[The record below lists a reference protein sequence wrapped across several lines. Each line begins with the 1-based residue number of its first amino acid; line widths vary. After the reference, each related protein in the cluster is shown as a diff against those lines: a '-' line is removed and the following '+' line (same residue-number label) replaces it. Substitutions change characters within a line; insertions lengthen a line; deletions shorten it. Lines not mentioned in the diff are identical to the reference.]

1 MEPNVAVI
9 MGSDSDLPV
18 MKKVFD
24 VLDEFEVPYSVA
36 IASFHRAPKLLS
48 ELVQKV
54 EAFQNYKVVIAGAGL
69 SAALP
74 GAIAAQTTKPV
85 IGVPLSSKN
94 LDGMDA
100 LLSIVQMPPGV
111 PVASVGIDAA
121 QNAALMAVRI
131 VSMTT
136 ADSAIGL
143 GGKIQKYMDAKR
155 DAVIKD
161 NDDIAHLSRQDNETD
176 IMKNLGIT
184 FKYKYPGF

>member
-1 MEPNVAVI
+1 MEPNIAVI
-9 MGSDSDLPV
+9 LGSKSDFPA
-18 MKKVFD
+18 MEKVFST
-24 VLDEFEVPYSVA
+24 LDDFKVPYSIA
-36 IASFHRAPKLLS
+36 IASPKLLS
-48 ELVQKV
+48 DLVQKV
-54 EAFQNYKVVIAGAGL
+54 ELSQNYKVVIAGAGL

-94 LDGMDA
+94 LDGIDA
-100 LLSIVQMPPGV
+100 LLSIVQMPPGI

-143 GGKIQKYMDAKR
+143 GGEIQKYMDKKR
-155 DAVIKD
+155 DEVIAY
-161 NDDIAHLSRQDNETD
+161 NSEIAELSSSHT
-176 IMKNLGIT
+176 ITKNFEGQLK
-184 FKYKYPGF
+184 FKCPEF